1 MQDTLIKKLEVG
13 DGFFVTED
21 YWSFTENG
29 LGEKLIVLDKR
40 VGPYTDEQEYAFASV
55 NNRYREWAP
64 TRTIDVARTNKLLSR
79 ESFTSKPTIP
89 LLPNL

>member
-1 MQDTLIKKLEVG
+1 MQDTLIRKLEVG
-13 DGFFVTED
+13 DGFFITED
-21 YWSFTENG
+21 YWRFTENG

-40 VGPYTDEQEYAFASV
+40 VGPYTDEQEYAFAIA

-64 TRTIDVARTNKLLSR
+64 TKTIDIPRTNNLLSR
-79 ESFTSKPTIP
+79 KSFTSKPTIP